1 MLHQTKQKTC
11 KYSND
16 SLDRSRRHKNLQRL
30 CVKNVSLYIL
40 YFKKT
45 VWVGVHILYI

>member
-16 SLDRSRRHKNLQRL
+16 SLDRSRHKNLQRL

-40 YFKKT
+40 YFIKT
-45 VWVGVHILYI
+45 VWVGVRILYI